1 MEKKKVGRREE
12 DGSSGF
18 QDSTRRKITKNERRE
33 ARIYGK
39 ERGDRKRTE
48 ERRGK
53 GGNYFQS

>member
-1 MEKKKVGRREE
+1 MEAVDSKILQEE
-12 DGSSGF
+12 
-18 QDSTRRKITKNERRE
+18 KTKNERRE

-39 ERGDRKRTE
+39 DRGDRKRTE